1 MVLWNWNITG
11 VRGAVRMSNIEIFKE
26 IKELITTIGFPIVCV
41 IFMWRKITDSDEKQA
56 NLLTEL
62 TKAITELTAYIKG
75 GGKYGG

>member
-1 MVLWNWNITG
+1 
-11 VRGAVRMSNIEIFKE
+11 MSNIEIFNE
-26 IKELITTIGFPIVCV
+26 IKEMITTIGFPIVCV
-41 IFMWRKITDSDEKQA
+41 VFMWKKITDSDEKQA

>member
-1 MVLWNWNITG
+1 
-11 VRGAVRMSNIEIFKE
+11 MSNIEIFNE
-26 IKELITTIGFPIVCV
+26 IKEMITTIGFPIVCV
-41 IFMWRKITDSDEKQA
+41 IFMWKKITDSDEKQA

>member
-1 MVLWNWNITG
+1 MNG
-11 VRGAVRMSNIEIFKE
+11 VNMFNE
-26 IKELITTIGFPIVCV
+26 IKEMITTIGFPIVCV
-41 IFMWRKITDSDEKQA
+41 IFMWKKITDSDEKQA